1 MPICSRISLQTSA
14 THLAVALAV
23 TNLYCA
29 RQRTPMREM
38 IERAQSLGANAIIG
52 IDIDYGTIGEGNS
65 MIMVTT
71 SGTAVVI

>member
-1 MPICSRISLQTSA
+1 
-14 THLAVALAV
+14 
-23 TNLYCA
+23 
-29 RQRTPMREM
+29 M